1 MLPADTILRS
11 RYKII
16 KLLGK
21 GGFGETYLAEDLD
34 IPTNPKPKRVVK
46 LLSPQNRN
54 PQVLQLAKDLFD
66 REAEVLYR
74 LGQLSDQIPKLF
86 AHFEEKGEFYLVQEF
101 VDGHN
106 LSTELTP
113 GKQVSEAEVVK
124 LLKDILE
131 VLAVV
136 HQHKIIHRDIKPQ
149 NIMRR
154 RQDRKLVLIDFGAVK
169 EIQGMTISQGQITS
183 EVCIGT
189 PGYMPNEQAKGK
201 PNLCSDV
208 YAVGMLGIQALTGRL
223 PHQLPEDSTTGEVI
237 WRQWANVSDRL
248 AGVLTNMV
256 RSNHGQRYQT
266 AQEALQVLI
275 PPPPPPP
282 PPTPPVPRRKIIQ
295 TLGLVGAG
303 FGLAIIGERLIFN
316 KSEQN
321 SGVSNKS
328 GLALKTFDFETV
340 TVDVKGN
347 ITKRD
352 NHQAKYFVEDLG
364 NGVTLEMVQIPGGK
378 FLMGSPA
385 GEVGRSDN
393 EGPQREVTVPGFFMG
408 KYEVTQAQ
416 YQAIMGN
423 NPSYFKGEKRPVEE
437 VSWNDAV
444 KFCEELSKKTG
455 RAYRLPSEAEWEYA
469 ARAGT
474 DTPFHF
480 GETITTDLANYDGNF
495 TYASAPKGE
504 YRDETTD
511 VGIFPPNSFGLYD
524 MCGNVWEWC
533 LDKYHNNYNRAP
545 TNGSAWLGDGEDTRL
560 LRGGSWNVKPEI
572 CRCAARGRGVP
583 EDRYSFIGFGW
594 LLFLREDSFHSALS
608 HFYPLHFLFFSLLP
622 ARSAIKYFFQKSGVF
637 SLQSIIH
644 YF

>member
-1 MLPADTILRS
+1 MLPTDTILRS

-74 LGQLSDQIPKLF
+74 LGQLSDQIPNLF
-86 AHFEEKGEFYLVQEF
+86 AHFEENGEFYLVQEF
-101 VDGHN
+101 VDGYD
-106 LSTELTP
+106 LTTELTP
-113 GKQVSEAEVVK
+113 GKQLSEQKVVK

-154 RQDRKLVLIDFGAVK
+154 RQDGKLVLIDFGAVK

-183 EVCIGT
+183 TVCIGT
-189 PGYMPNEQAKGK
+189 VGYMPNEQAKGK

-208 YAVGMLGIQALTGRL
+208 YAVGMLGIQALTGIS
-223 PHQLPEDSTTGEVI
+223 PHQLPEDSSTGEVI
-237 WRQWANVSDRL
+237 WRQWANVGDRV

-266 AQEALQVLI
+266 AASALQALI

-282 PPTPPVPRRKIIQ
+282 PPTPPPPPQPAPVPRRRIIQ

-303 FGLAIIGERLIFN
+303 FGLAIVGERLLFN

-321 SGVSNKS
+321 PGVSETPGFSPASSPTPKQLATPQ
-328 GLALKTFDFETV
+328 GLSLKTFQFETV
-340 TVDVKGN
+340 TVDARGK

-352 NHQAKYFVEDLG
+352 NHEAKYFVEDLG

-378 FLMGSPA
+378 FLMGSPTGEA
-385 GEVGRSDN
+385 GRGDD
-393 EGPQREVTVPGFFMG
+393 EGPQHEVIVPGFFMG

-423 NPSYFKGEKRPVEE
+423 NPAEFKGEKRPVER

-444 KFCEELSKKTG
+444 EFCKRLTQKTG
-455 RAYRLPSEAEWEYA
+455 RTYRLPSEAEWEYA
-469 ARAGT
+469 ARAET
-474 DTPFHF
+474 TTPFYF
-480 GETITTDLANYDGNF
+480 GETITTDLVNYNGTY

-504 YRDETTD
+504 YRKATTD
-511 VGIFPPNSFGLYD
+511 VGKFPPNSFGLYD
-524 MCGNVWEWC
+524 MCGNIEEWC
-533 LDKYHNNYNRAP
+533 LDKYNNTYDGAP
-545 TNGSAWLGDGEDTRL
+545 TDGSAWLSSGDNL
-560 LRGGSWNVKPEI
+560 VVRGGSWINYPKN
-572 CRCAARGRGVP
+572 CRSASRNHYVRAERAYLNSV
-583 EDRYSFIGFGW
+583 IGFRVVCAVG
-594 LLFLREDSFHSALS
+594 RT
-608 HFYPLHFLFFSLLP
+608 P
-622 ARSAIKYFFQKSGVF
+622 
-637 SLQSIIH
+637 
-644 YF
+644 

>member
-66 REAEVLYR
+66 REAEILYR

-101 VDGHN
+101 VDGHD

-154 RQDRKLVLIDFGAVK
+154 RQDHKLVLIDFGAVK

-183 EVCIGT
+183 TVCIGT

-208 YAVGMLGIQALTGRL
+208 YAVGMLGIQGLTGIS

-237 WRQWANVSDRL
+237 WRQWANVGDRL

-282 PPTPPVPRRKIIQ
+282 PPPPLVPRRRIIQ

-303 FGLAIIGERLIFN
+303 FGLAIVVEQLLSN

-321 SGVSNKS
+321 SGVSDTPGFSPASSPTPKQLATS
-328 GLALKTFDFETV
+328 QGLSLQAFPFQTV
-340 TVDVKGN
+340 TVDARGN

-378 FLMGSPA
+378 FLMGSPPGEA
-385 GEVGRSDN
+385 GREND

-423 NPSYFKGEKRPVEE
+423 NPSNFKGEKRPVEQ

-455 RAYRLPSEAEWEYA
+455 RTYRLPSEAEWEYA

-474 DTPFHF
+474 TTPFYF

-504 YRDETTD
+504 YREETTD

-533 LDKYHNNYNRAP
+533 LDKYHNNYNEAP
-545 TNGSAWLGDGEDTRL
+545 TNGSAWLEYGEDTRL
-560 LRGGSWNVKPEI
+560 LRGGSWYGDSRY
-572 CRCAARGRGVP
+572 CRSASRIRINPDDRGL
-583 EDRYSFIGFGW
+583 DIGFR
-594 LLFLREDSFHSALS
+594 LVVLVA
-608 HFYPLHFLFFSLLP
+608 
-622 ARSAIKYFFQKSGVF
+622 
-637 SLQSIIH
+637 
-644 YF
+644 

>member
-1 MLPADTILRS
+1 MLPANTILRNH
-11 RYKII
+11 YKII
-16 KLLGK
+16 TLLGK

-34 IPTNPKPKRVVK
+34 IPTDPKPKRVVK
-46 LLSPQNRN
+46 LLYPQNRN

-86 AHFEEKGEFYLVQEF
+86 AHFEENGEFYLVQEF
-101 VDGHN
+101 VDGHD

-113 GKQVSEAEVVK
+113 GKQLSEAEVVK
-124 LLKDILE
+124 LVQEILE

-154 RQDRKLVLIDFGAVK
+154 RQDHKLVLIDFGAVK

-183 EVCIGT
+183 TVCIGT

-208 YAVGMLGIQALTGRL
+208 YAVGMLGIQALTGIA
-223 PHQLPEDSTTGEVI
+223 PHQLPEDSTTGEVV
-237 WRQWANVSDRL
+237 WRQRANVDNRL

-266 AQEALQVLI
+266 AQEALQILI

-282 PPTPPVPRRKIIQ
+282 PQTPQVPRRKMIQ

-303 FGLAIIGERLIFN
+303 FGLAIVGERILETITSRTPSLI
-316 KSEQN
+316 
-321 SGVSNKS
+321 
-328 GLALKTFDFETV
+328 TFQFETV
-340 TVDVKGN
+340 TVNARGN

-352 NHQAKYFVEDLG
+352 NREAKYFVEDLG

-385 GEVGRSDN
+385 GEAGRDDD
-393 EGPQREVTVPGFFMG
+393 EGPQHEVTVPRFFMG

-423 NPSYFKGEKRPVEE
+423 NPANFKGEKRPVEK

-444 KFCEELSKKTG
+444 EFCKRLSQKTG
-455 RAYRLPSEAEWEYA
+455 RDYKLPSEAQWEYA

-474 DTPFHF
+474 TTPFYF
-480 GETITTDLANYDGNF
+480 GETITTDLANYRGTDWNYQGTLYPGN
-495 TYASAPKGE
+495 YGQGPKGE
-504 YRDETTD
+504 YREQTTD
-511 VGIFPPNSFGLYD
+511 VGKFPPNSFGLYD
-524 MCGNVWEWC
+524 MCGNILEWC
-533 LDKYHNNYNRAP
+533 LDKYHNNYNGAP
-545 TNGSAWLGDGEDTRL
+545 KDGSAWLEGSDNDRL
-560 LRGGSWNVKPEI
+560 LRGGSWYDYPRN
-572 CRCAARGRGVP
+572 CRCASRDWYGPGF
-583 EDRYSFIGFGW
+583 RYTFVGFR
-594 LLFLREDSFHSALS
+594 LVVLVA
-608 HFYPLHFLFFSLLP
+608 
-622 ARSAIKYFFQKSGVF
+622 
-637 SLQSIIH
+637 
-644 YF
+644 

>member
-1 MLPADTILRS
+1 MLPADIILRS

-16 KLLGK
+16 TLLGK

-46 LLSPQNRN
+46 LLYPQNRD

-86 AHFEEKGEFYLVQEF
+86 AHFEENGEFYLVQEF
-101 VDGHN
+101 VDGHD

-113 GKQVSEAEVVK
+113 GKQLSEAEVVK
-124 LLKDILE
+124 LVQEILE

-154 RQDRKLVLIDFGAVK
+154 RQDGKLVLIDFGAVK

-183 EVCIGT
+183 TVCIGT

-208 YAVGMLGIQALTGRL
+208 YAVGMLGIQALTGIN

-237 WRQWANVSDRL
+237 WRQWTNVGDRL

-266 AQEALQVLI
+266 ATEALQILI

-282 PPTPPVPRRKIIQ
+282 PPTPQVPRRKMIQ

-303 FGLAIIGERLIFN
+303 FGLAIVGERILETIT
-316 KSEQN
+316 SRTPPLQ
-321 SGVSNKS
+321 
-328 GLALKTFDFETV
+328 TFQFETV
-340 TVDVKGN
+340 TVDARGN
-347 ITKRD
+347 ITNRD
-352 NHQAKYFVEDLG
+352 NREAKYFVEDLG
-364 NGVTLEMVQIPGGK
+364 SGVKLEMVQIPGGK

-385 GEVGRSDN
+385 GEAQRDDD
-393 EGPQREVTVPGFFMG
+393 EGSQPEVTVPGFFMG

-423 NPSYFKGEKRPVEE
+423 NPSKFKGEKRPVEQ
-437 VSWNDAV
+437 VSWNNAV

-455 RAYRLPSEAEWEYA
+455 RTYKLPSEAQWEYA

-480 GETITTDLANYDGNF
+480 GETITADLANYNGNF
-495 TYASAPKGE
+495 TYASAPKGQN
-504 YRDETTD
+504 RLETTD
-511 VGIFPPNSFGLYD
+511 VGNFSPNVFGLYD
-524 MCGNVWEWC
+524 MHGNVWEWC
-533 LDKYHNNYNRAP
+533 QDYYHENYQGAP
-545 TNGSAWLGDGEDTRL
+545 TDGSAWLVSNTDNRRV
-560 LRGGSWNVKPEI
+560 LRGGSWGSSPRA
-572 CRCAARGRGVP
+572 C
-583 EDRYSFIGFGW
+583 
-594 LLFLREDSFHSALS
+594 
-608 HFYPLHFLFFSLLP
+608 
-622 ARSAIKYFFQKSGVF
+622 RSADRHRYGSGERNHGLGFRLVVF
-637 SLQSIIH
+637 IV
-644 YF
+644 

>member
-16 KLLGK
+16 TLLGK

-54 PQVLQLAKDLFD
+54 PQVLQLAKELFD

-74 LGQLSDQIPKLF
+74 LGQLSDQIPNLF

-101 VDGHN
+101 VDGHD
-106 LSTELTP
+106 LTTELTP
-113 GKQVSEAEVVK
+113 GKQLSEAEVVK
-124 LLKDILE
+124 LIQEILE

-154 RQDRKLVLIDFGAVK
+154 RQDGKLVLIDFGAVK

-183 EVCIGT
+183 TVCIGT

-208 YAVGMLGIQALTGRL
+208 YAVGMLGIQALTGIS
-223 PHQLPEDSTTGEVI
+223 PHQLPEDSSTGEVI
-237 WRQWANVSDRL
+237 WRQWANVGDRV

-266 AQEALQVLI
+266 ATEALQVLI

-282 PPTPPVPRRKIIQ
+282 SPPPPPVPRRKIIQ

-303 FGLAIIGERLIFN
+303 FGLAIVGERLLFN

-321 SGVSNKS
+321 PGVSDKS
-328 GLALKTFDFETV
+328 GLALKTFPFETV
-340 TVDVKGN
+340 TVDARGK

-352 NHQAKYFVEDLG
+352 NHQAQYFVEDLG

-378 FLMGSPA
+378 FLMGSPPEEA
-385 GEVGRSDN
+385 GRGDN
-393 EGPQREVTVPGFFMG
+393 EGPQHEVTVPEFFMG

-423 NPSYFKGEKRPVEE
+423 NPANFKGEKRPVER

-444 KFCEELSKKTG
+444 EFCKRLSQKT
-455 RAYRLPSEAEWEYA
+455 RRSYRLPSEAEWEYA

-474 DTPFHF
+474 TTPFYF
-480 GETITTDLANYDGNF
+480 GETITTDLANYDGTY

-504 YRDETTD
+504 DRQQTTD
-511 VGIFPPNSFGLYD
+511 VGKFPPNSFGLYD
-524 MCGNVWEWC
+524 MCGNIGEWC
-533 LDKYHNNYNRAP
+533 LDKYNNTYDGAP
-545 TNGSAWLGDGEDTRL
+545 TDGSAWLSSGDNL
-560 LRGGSWNVKPEI
+560 VLRGGSWIYVPKV
-572 CRCAARGRGVP
+572 CRSASRLNNLRAGRVYVY
-583 EDRYSFIGFGW
+583 DAIGFRVVCAVG
-594 LLFLREDSFHSALS
+594 RT
-608 HFYPLHFLFFSLLP
+608 P
-622 ARSAIKYFFQKSGVF
+622 
-637 SLQSIIH
+637 
-644 YF
+644 

>member
-16 KLLGK
+16 TLLGK

-54 PQVLQLAKDLFD
+54 PQVLQFAKDLFD
-66 REAEVLYR
+66 REAEILYR
-74 LGQLSDQIPKLF
+74 LGQLSEQIPTLF
-86 AHFEEKGEFYLVQEF
+86 AHFEENGEFYLVQEF
-101 VDGHN
+101 VDGHD

-113 GKQVSEAEVVK
+113 GKQLSEAEVVK

-154 RQDRKLVLIDFGAVK
+154 RQDGKLVLIDFGAVK

-183 EVCIGT
+183 TVCIGT

-208 YAVGMLGIQALTGRL
+208 YAVGMLGIQALTGIS

-237 WRQWANVSDRL
+237 WRQWANVGDRL
-248 AGVLTNMV
+248 AGILTNMV

-266 AQEALQVLI
+266 ATEALQVLS

-282 PPTPPVPRRKIIQ
+282 PPVPRRKMIQ

-303 FGLAIIGERLIFN
+303 FGLAIVGEQLIFK

-321 SGVSNKS
+321 PGVSETPGFSPPTSSPTPKQLPTS
-328 GLALKTFDFETV
+328 QGLSLQTFQFETV
-340 TVDVKGN
+340 TVDESGN

-378 FLMGSPA
+378 FLMGSPPGEA
-385 GEVGRSDN
+385 GRNDD
-393 EGPQREVTVPGFFMG
+393 EGPQHEVTVPDFFMG

-416 YQAIMGN
+416 YQAIMDN
-423 NPSYFKGEKRPVEE
+423 NPSNFKGDKRPVER

-444 KFCEELSKKTG
+444 KFCEELSEKTG
-455 RAYRLPSEAEWEYA
+455 RIYRLPSEAKWEYA

-474 DTPFHF
+474 ITPFYF
-480 GETITTDLANYDGNF
+480 GETITTALANYDGNY
-495 TYASAPKGE
+495 TYGSAPKGE
-504 YRDETTD
+504 YRKQTTD
-511 VGIFPPNSFGLYD
+511 VGNFPPNSFGLYD
-524 MCGNVWEWC
+524 MCGNIWEWC
-533 LDKYHNNYNRAP
+533 LDEYNNSYEGAP
-545 TNGSAWLGDGEDTRL
+545 TDGSPWIKNNGENIKL
-560 LRGGSWNVKPEI
+560 LRGGSWTYEQRN
-572 CRCAARGRGVP
+572 CRYAIR
-583 EDRYSFIGFGW
+583 F
-594 LLFLREDSFHSALS
+594 S
-608 HFYPLHFLFFSLLP
+608 HFPDDRFFDVGFRLVVLV
-622 ARSAIKYFFQKSGVF
+622 A
-637 SLQSIIH
+637 
-644 YF
+644 